1 MAKKVGIRTEFR
13 EAGPLS
19 IGNTTLRPVSQAV
32 MVHLPFGQ
40 FVWNRPSEV
49 VVENGGQARH
59 IPVVD
64 VTRMAQIAIYGLSF
78 GLFIA
83 AIVARHR

>member
-1 MAKKVGIRTEFR
+1 M
-13 EAGPLS
+13 
-19 IGNTTLRPVSQAV
+19 
-32 MVHLPFGQ
+32 PFGQ
-40 FVWNRPSEV
+40 FVWDRPSEV

-64 VTRMAQIAIYGLSF
+64 VTRMAQIALYGLAF